1 MVVSE
6 KDAMGGEW
14 IEMNRHWPVCMCAR
28 LVRAC
33 KYAVLHHGSHL
44 EVGAQTV
51 HFLLGM
57 LLFKFKLLCG
67 ILQAHHILCH
77 ARILELQ
84 LAKAQ
89 RSGE

>member
-1 MVVSE
+1 MDSNEPALACV
-6 KDAMGGEW
+6 DNTGY
-14 IEMNRHWPVCMCAR
+14 VCAFVC
-28 LVRAC
+28 VRAC
-33 KYAVLHHGSHL
+33 KYGILHHGSHL

-67 ILQAHHILCH
+67 ILQAHHILGH